1 MIPVSV
7 IIMTKN
13 EEKNI
18 GKCLDSVAGFDQIFV
33 VDSGSEDQTYRI
45 ATEKGAHVV
54 QFKWNGKYPKKKQW
68 SLENLPFRHD
78 WVLYVDADEEVYP
91 SLAREI
97 SGIMSAKPG
106 YDGYFV
112 KFDYVFLN
120 KVLRFG
126 HHVYKL
132 AFFNRHKGK
141 FLDYEDLDAANM
153 WEVEG
158 HYQPHIAGTTAVL
171 KHRMLHDDHD
181 SLFHYFA
188 RHNRYSDWEAVLRMK
203 GKIVNRG
210 EAQPGIRMM
219 LKLLFHRMPFKGLV
233 AFFHSYVIKLG
244 FLDGAP
250 GLHFALARAFYYW
263 QIGIKSRELANKTAI
278 AK

>member
-18 GKCLDSVAGFDQIFV
+18 GKCLDSVKDFNQVFV
-33 VDSGSEDQTYRI
+33 VDSGSEDQTCRI
-45 ATEKGAHVV
+45 AAEKGAHVV

-68 SLENLPFRHD
+68 SLENLPFNYD

-91 SLAREI
+91 ALAEEI
-97 SGIMSAKPG
+97 YKIMAIGPRH
-106 YDGYFV
+106 DGYFA

-132 AFFNRHKGK
+132 AFLNRHKGK

-158 HYQPHIAGTTAVL
+158 HYQPHITGTTAVL
-171 KHRMLHDDHD
+171 KYRMLHNDHD
-181 SLFHYFA
+181 TLYHYFA

-203 GKIVNRG
+203 GKIINRG
-210 EAQPGIRMM
+210 EAQPGIRMALKM
-219 LKLLFHRMPFKGLV
+219 LFQRMPLKGLV
-233 AFFHSYVIKLG
+233 AFIHSYVIKLG
-244 FLDGAP
+244 FLDGTP

-263 QIGIKSRELANKTAI
+263 QIGIKSRELAHKATTV
-278 AK
+278 K